1 MRRVNSSL
9 SSDELLLE
17 DLETEGERQLKSLL
31 HHQLDTTV
39 SIEQCKSKQKCFAP
53 SAFYK
58 PFGEEAAGALTLS
71 QFQAL
76 QESNKETATLR
87 ELGLSDSEIL
97 LWKNRDSTG
106 KGSGLGAA
114 PEATQDRLH
123 AIQEKM
129 EERQRILALPQ
140 RFAGSKQLSR
150 REMEIENAL
159 FQGTDRHS
167 FLRALYHQDDT
178 QRRVTDEN
186 DPMVDLECVY
196 QDVLSKKC
204 PEDIQL
210 TKSDPC
216 VCPSLAAEGAVAQES
231 SLPDKEEQAEQ
242 ARSPSL
248 PAAKPHQSPPRPVII
263 RDPVE
268 FVPEEEICKN
278 RLSEEELRHIP
289 RFSSYHPGEPSK
301 VLYLKN
307 LAPRVTMEDLVSLFA
322 RFQKE
327 ESPPIQFRL
336 LSGRMRGQ
344 AFITFPDPY
353 LSGDRGCP
361 RQRRQPGGRGSSW
374 TLFGHGR
381 WRGTAAP
388 TKPWRFS
395 TTRSGSSGPS
405 PSPLTICTAWGRS
418 CWRSSRCRPL
428 SASTMTRTA
437 KRRRRRRRKKRGKKR
452 GKRRRKKRRK
462 KRKRRRKRQR
472 PRLQVSNC
480 RQAAPSALR
489 QSAVQQPALPQGRC
503 RPRRQCPGRQQAQ
516 TRGHGLRL

>member
-39 SIEQCKSKQKCFAP
+39 SIEQCKSKQRCFAP
-53 SAFYK
+53 AAFYK

-76 QESNKETATLR
+76 QESNKETSSLR

-97 LWKNRDSTG
+97 LWKNRTSTR

-167 FLRALYHQDDT
+167 FLRALYHEVCVFQVLGGSHITVFLHYELDDT
-178 QRRVTDEN
+178 QKKGTDEK
-186 DPMVDLECVY
+186 DPMVHLESVY
-196 QDVLSKKC
+196 QELLSKKC
-204 PEDIQL
+204 PEKVQPSKTESCL
-210 TKSDPC
+210 
-216 VCPSLAAEGAVAQES
+216 CPSLAPQGPVTEKS
-231 SLPDKEEQAEQ
+231 SPPDQEEQAGQ
-242 ARSPSL
+242 AASPSV
-248 PAAKPHQSPPRPVII
+248 PATKPHQSSPGPVII
-263 RDPVE
+263 KEPVE
-268 FVPEEEICKN
+268 FVPEEEIRKN
-278 RLSEEELRHIP
+278 RLSEEELRKIP

-307 LAPRVTMEDLVSLFA
+307 LGPRVTMKDLVSLFA

-327 ESPPIQFRL
+327 DSPLIQFRL
-336 LSGRMRGQ
+336 LSGRMRDQ
-344 AFITFPDPY
+344 AFITFPDT
-353 LSGDRGCP
+353 D
-361 RQRRQPGGRGSSW
+361 
-374 TLFGHGR
+374 
-381 WRGTAAP
+381 
-388 TKPWRFS
+388 
-395 TTRSGSSGPS
+395 
-405 PSPLTICTAWGRS
+405 
-418 CWRSSRCRPL
+418 
-428 SASTMTRTA
+428 SA
-437 KRRRRRRRKKRGKKR
+437 
-452 GKRRRKKRRK
+452 
-462 KRKRRRKRQR
+462 Q
-472 PRLQVSNC
+472 
-480 RQAAPSALR
+480 SALQLLNGYNLQGKPLVIEFGKSKR
-489 QSAVQQPALPQGRC
+489 HLPEAGSAIPISSAAENPPA
-503 RPRRQCPGRQQAQ
+503 
-516 TRGHGLRL
+516 T

>member
-9 SSDELLLE
+9 ASDELLLE

-39 SIEQCKSKQKCFAP
+39 SIEQCKSKRRCFAP
-53 SAFYK
+53 AAFYK

-76 QESNKETATLR
+76 QESNKETASLR

-97 LWKNRDSTG
+97 LWKNQASTG

-114 PEATQDRLH
+114 PQATQDRLH

-178 QRRVTDEN
+178 QKRVTDEK
-186 DPMVDLECVY
+186 DPMVHLESVY
-196 QDVLSKKC
+196 QELLSKKW
-204 PEDIQL
+204 PEEVQP
-210 TKSDPC
+210 TKSEPC
-216 VCPSLAAEGAVAQES
+216 LCPSLAPQGPVAEES
-231 SLPDKEEQAEQ
+231 SLPDEEERAEQ

-248 PAAKPHQSPPRPVII
+248 PATRPHQSPPRHVII
-263 RDPVE
+263 KEPVE

-278 RLSEEELRHIP
+278 RLSEEELRNIP
-289 RFSSYHPGEPSK
+289 KFSSYHPGEPNK

-307 LAPRVTMEDLVSLFA
+307 LSPRVTMKDLVSLFA

-327 ESPPIQFRL
+327 DSPPIQFRL

-344 AFITFPDPY
+344 AFITFSD
-353 LSGDRGCP
+353 
-361 RQRRQPGGRGSSW
+361 
-374 TLFGHGR
+374 
-381 WRGTAAP
+381 
-388 TKPWRFS
+388 
-395 TTRSGSSGPS
+395 
-405 PSPLTICTAWGRS
+405 I
-418 CWRSSRCRPL
+418 
-428 SASTMTRTA
+428 
-437 KRRRRRRRKKRGKKR
+437 
-452 GKRRRKKRRK
+452 
-462 KRKRRRKRQR
+462 
-472 PRLQVSNC
+472 
-480 RQAAPSALR
+480 
-489 QSAVQQPALPQGRC
+489 QSAQDAMLLVNGYNLQGR
-503 RPRRQCPGRQQAQ
+503 PMVIEFGKSKGRLPEADSAIPCSSADSAIPCSSA
-516 TRGHGLRL
+516 GENPPAK